1 MIRRTQVSA
10 RTRSKDFATGDWDC
24 LALWPQPEMVEI
36 AREAWKNLSGNR
48 GLRVWI

>member
-1 MIRRTQVSA
+1 MIRRTQGPA
-10 RTRSKDFATGDWDC
+10 RTRSQDFVAGDYDC
-24 LALWPQPEMVEI
+24 LALRPQEMVEI

>member
-1 MIRRTQVSA
+1 MIRRTQGPA
-10 RTRSKDFATGDWDC
+10 RTRRQDFVAGDWDC
-24 LALWPQPEMVEI
+24 LALWPQQEMVEI